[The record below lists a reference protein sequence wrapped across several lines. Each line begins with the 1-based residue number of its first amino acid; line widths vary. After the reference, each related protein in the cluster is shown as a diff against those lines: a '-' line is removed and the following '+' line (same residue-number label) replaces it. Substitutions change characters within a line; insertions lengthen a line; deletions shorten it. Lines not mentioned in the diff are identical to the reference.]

1 MKVVTFGEV
10 LLRFSK
16 RDDYRLTQGA
26 QMEAHFGGSEA
37 NAAVSLAM
45 LGNEVRYVSRLPE
58 TAMGKACEQRL
69 REMGLNT
76 RFINWGGPRIG
87 TYFFEQAASLRPAS
101 SRSSPY
107 VMTFGSHSNVFTCM

>member
-45 LGNEVRYVSRLPE
+45 LGNEVR
-58 TAMGKACEQRL
+58 
-69 REMGLNT
+69 
-76 RFINWGGPRIG
+76 
-87 TYFFEQAASLRPAS
+87 
-101 SRSSPY
+101 
-107 VMTFGSHSNVFTCM
+107 